1 MLTAVT
7 CCRPSRARPTHHGGP
22 RRNERSEPRVVVRTR
37 CLTFT
42 LRKTPVCAGPLRM
55 TIWSEPMNILRNT
68 LAACAATLWLFCP
81 DMASA
86 TESLYQR
93 LGGYDA
99 IAGFVDTAFPRV
111 ASNPQLT
118 HLFRGHSVDS
128 QRRQR
133 QLIVDAIC
141 EASGGPCL
149 YTGRDAH
156 WSRDHRSSVDHIHED
171 HQHRPRFRCNHCD
184 SWMSNSRALGHRDFH
199 ACLRDPCDAIR
210 I

>member
-1 MLTAVT
+1 
-7 CCRPSRARPTHHGGP
+7 
-22 RRNERSEPRVVVRTR
+22 
-37 CLTFT
+37 
-42 LRKTPVCAGPLRM
+42 
-55 TIWSEPMNILRNT
+55 MNILRIT

-86 TESLYQR
+86 ADSLYKR

-149 YTGRDAH
+149 YTGRDMKPVHVGLGITEAQ
-156 WSRDHRSSVDHIHED
+156 WTTFMTIISTAATERGFGDAEKAEFVALFAK
-171 HQHRPRFRCNHCD
+171 RFK
-184 SWMSNSRALGHRDFH
+184 
-199 ACLRDPCDAIR
+199 PVVVEKP
-210 I
+210 